1 MIRALLILLLTSCFM
16 SQVRASHAM
25 GGELTWQY
33 INGAYQFTLVFYRDC
48 NGAEVNTVSETIRV
62 WNHPS
67 LTSITLPFVE
77 RIDISP
83 ICTPVLSGPPQFACG
98 SGNAAGNGIGAIE
111 KIIYRSTPITINGTP
126 PSKGWVFTF
135 ENFSRSSSITNISN
149 PATYGTTIAAKI
161 YPKGGNSAQD
171 NSPQFLQEPYF
182 VACAGSPYQYN
193 MNAIDPDL
201 DSLYID
207 FGVPYSIFP
216 TGTYNPPLNPIPV
229 PFEPGFNFSSPT
241 PSQNLNPANIPATIN
256 HTNGTINFTSYTP
269 GNFVVKASVKSYRQS
284 QLIAEVEREMQLIIN
299 TCPANNTAPIIQ
311 APFPGNTFEKTVT
324 VGSLINFQ
332 LVSSDLEVLQD
343 GAPQV
348 NLLTASGPMFG
359 TNFISQTGCQTA
371 PCATLDQQPIITGT
385 QGVTANFN
393 WQTTCEHLINPLG
406 NGLITSDFNFV
417 FRVQDNYCSV
427 PKVSYA
433 TVSIHLKNT
442 GSTEAPTFGCIQE
455 SPSGWKLIWNK
466 VNDPEQ
472 AFAGY
477 EVYSVENGLLAS
489 LSNITDTTF
498 EHLPPTSIQ
507 HYFIVTK
514 SGCNGKLKA
523 YSDTIEPISLNVINP
538 NDGTAILN
546 WNRPDNKN
554 LSSPFEI
561 QQNSGTA
568 WSLAGTTLTTSFID
582 TIKVC
587 ETPMTYRILQAGN
600 GCSYISNGFIEYF
613 SDKITP
619 DIPVI
624 QSVSW
629 DTISSKYVLSWD
641 VNKQSDT
648 YGYVIYQLNTSGQ
661 LLPIDTVF
669 GRLNNTYTTSL
680 DPALGPY
687 TFSVAAF
694 DSCKT
699 ANSATNYQ
707 TSAKAVLH
715 KSIQLSVRL
724 KRCETTCLLSWS
736 NYVGWQPDSIRIW
749 LRTNMG
755 PWINVS
761 TVKGN
766 STELNILPGNNYQFV
781 VEAFNKLGNTAC
793 SNLAELIVPGP
804 LVPKTHYLKYV
815 TVKDEQVYLWHEVDI
830 SSGVKKLIV
839 ERQQNTEPFEELN
852 TLLIFNNLI
861 GYVDEEVEV
870 DKNNYTYRIRVL
882 DSCGQPSIASNIGKT
897 ILLETAVNELS
908 EEVNLTWNTYLGFDG
923 GVIGFELY
931 RSFDGNF
938 PTTPYKTFSATQSSF
953 LDKLTGSGFEG
964 NVCYFIRALEGSNTY
979 NDPASSNSNHACVVF
994 TPLVYLPN
1002 ALVVGGHNP
1011 TFKPV
1016 ITFEQ
1021 PNQVQ
1026 LTIYDRYGQVI
1037 FETFDSNEGW
1047 SGQLEPSGQLA
1058 SPGVY
1063 PYELRVLD
1071 YENREYVTRGHVSVI
1086 R

>member
-1 MIRALLILLLTSCFM
+1 
-16 SQVRASHAM
+16 
-25 GGELTWQY
+25 
-33 INGAYQFTLVFYRDC
+33 
-48 NGAEVNTVSETIRV
+48 
-62 WNHPS
+62 
-67 LTSITLPFVE
+67 
-77 RIDISP
+77 
-83 ICTPVLSGPPQFACG
+83 
-98 SGNAAGNGIGAIE
+98 
-111 KIIYRSTPITINGTP
+111 
-126 PSKGWVFTF
+126 
-135 ENFSRSSSITNISN
+135 
-149 PATYGTTIAAKI
+149 
-161 YPKGGNSAQD
+161 
-171 NSPQFLQEPYF
+171 
-182 VACAGSPYQYN
+182 
-193 MNAIDPDL
+193 
-201 DSLYID
+201 
-207 FGVPYSIFP
+207 
-216 TGTYNPPLNPIPV
+216 
-229 PFEPGFNFSSPT
+229 
-241 PSQNLNPANIPATIN
+241 
-256 HTNGTINFTSYTP
+256 
-269 GNFVVKASVKSYRQS
+269 
-284 QLIAEVEREMQLIIN
+284 
-299 TCPANNTAPIIQ
+299 
-311 APFPGNTFEKTVT
+311 
-324 VGSLINFQ
+324 
-332 LVSSDLEVLQD
+332 
-343 GAPQV
+343 
-348 NLLTASGPMFG
+348 
-359 TNFISQTGCQTA
+359 
-371 PCATLDQQPIITGT
+371 
-385 QGVTANFN
+385 
-393 WQTTCEHLINPLG
+393 
-406 NGLITSDFNFV
+406 
-417 FRVQDNYCSV
+417 
-427 PKVSYA
+427 
-433 TVSIHLKNT
+433 
-442 GSTEAPTFGCIQE
+442 
-455 SPSGWKLIWNK
+455 
-466 VNDPEQ
+466 
-472 AFAGY
+472 
-477 EVYSVENGLLAS
+477 
-489 LSNITDTTF
+489 
-498 EHLPPTSIQ
+498 
-507 HYFIVTK
+507 
-514 SGCNGKLKA
+514 
-523 YSDTIEPISLNVINP
+523 
-538 NDGTAILN
+538 
-546 WNRPDNKN
+546 
-554 LSSPFEI
+554 
-561 QQNSGTA
+561 
-568 WSLAGTTLTTSFID
+568 
-582 TIKVC
+582 
-587 ETPMTYRILQAGN
+587 MTYRILQAGN

-629 DTISSKYVLSWD
+629 DTIISKYVITWD
-641 VNKQSDT
+641 INKQTDT
-648 YGYVIYQLNTSGQ
+648 YGYVIYKLNTSGQ
-661 LLPIDTVF
+661 LIPIDTVF
-669 GRLNNTYTTSL
+669 GRTNTTYTIGLEPT
-680 DPALGPY
+680 LGPY

-699 ANSATNYQ
+699 ANSAANYQ
-707 TSAKAVLH
+707 TSAKALLH
-715 KSIQLSVRL
+715 KSIQLSVGL
-724 KRCETTCLLSWS
+724 KRCETKCQLTWS

-766 STELNILPGNNYQFV
+766 STALNILPGNNYQFV
-781 VEAFNKLGNTAC
+781 VEAFNKLGKTAC
-793 SNLAELIVPGP
+793 SNPAELIVPGP

-953 LDKLTGSGFEG
+953 LDKLTGSGFDG